1 MRSEAETPLS
11 GAKHSGIVAEP
22 GDWIWET
29 NDILELVF
37 VSSKFTDFTGLPADA
52 LLGKTLAQV
61 VLSDD
66 TAGIEYDVLFNPL
79 DDPAPFHEIAFSLL
93 GGDGEIRHFTLNG
106 QPFFDDKEF
115 FRGFRGTAHALKH
128 T

>member
-1 MRSEAETPLS
+1 MQSQNDTET
-11 GAKHSGIVAEP
+11 SGIVAEP

-29 NDILELVF
+29 NDILELVY
-37 VSSKFTDFTGLPADA
+37 VSSQFASMTGLAPDA
-52 LLGKTLAQV
+52 LIGKTLAQV

-66 TAGIEYDVLFNPL
+66 TAGIEHDVLFNPL
-79 DDPAPFHEIAFSLL
+79 DDPAPFHDIAFSLL

-106 QPFFDDKEF
+106 KPFFDDRDL
-115 FRGFRGTAHALKH
+115 FRGFRGTAHVLKH